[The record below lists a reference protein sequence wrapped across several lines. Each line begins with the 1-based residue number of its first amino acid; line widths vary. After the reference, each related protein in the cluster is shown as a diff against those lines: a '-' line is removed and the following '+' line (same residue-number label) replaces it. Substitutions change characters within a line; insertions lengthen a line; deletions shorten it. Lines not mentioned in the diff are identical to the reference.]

1 MKMKATFTRNIAL
14 TDLFRA
20 LAGAP
25 EATFDMIANTVYTA
39 AYTIMQAGN
48 KTQFAKLEQDAKLY
62 GGDTSDC
69 AKAVKAALGVD
80 KVNAACKHFRKVYF
94 SVATALEQMPA
105 PALVKDLPQGKAE
118 QNAILDPLAQDYA
131 DQFTAIF
138 INTLTMPEKTAA
150 EQEAAKTARAAT
162 KAQKDKAK
170 EKALKATIKAE
181 AEKLAT
187 VQAVSLADMARTVAN
202 ALRAGTLDAE
212 LESELVEA
220 AQLRETARL
229 LAAVSSAP
237 AELATAH

>member
-1 MKMKATFTRNIAL
+1 MKATFNRNIAL

-48 KTQFAKLEQDAKLY
+48 KTQFAKLEQDAKMY

-69 AKAVKAALGVD
+69 TKAVKAALGVD

-170 EKALKATIKAE
+170 EKALKETIKAE
-181 AEKLAT
+181 AEKLAG
-187 VQAVSLADMARTVAN
+187 AREVSLADMARMVAN
-202 ALRAGTLDAE
+202 ALRSGQLDADTEAE
-212 LESELVEA
+212 LIEA
-220 AQLRETARL
+220 AQVRETASL
-229 LAAVSSAP
+229 LASVATAAP
-237 AELATAH
+237 AELATH